1 VTGPSDELETALA
14 SGDGDDDGDDV
25 PESCLDAP
33 FPWARSNNQLMAA
46 DNSL

>member
-1 VTGPSDELETALA
+1 MTGPSDELETALA

>member
-1 VTGPSDELETALA
+1 MTGPSAELETALA
-14 SGDGDDDGDDV
+14 NDDGDDDGGDV

-33 FPWARSNNQLMAA
+33 FPWARSNNQLREA